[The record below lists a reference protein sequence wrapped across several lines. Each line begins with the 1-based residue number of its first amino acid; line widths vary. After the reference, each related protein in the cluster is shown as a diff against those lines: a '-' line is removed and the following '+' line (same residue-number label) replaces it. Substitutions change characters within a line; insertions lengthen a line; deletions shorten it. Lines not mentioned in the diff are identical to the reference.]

1 MPDFAAAREKM
12 VERQIAA
19 RGITDSRIL
28 DAFRRVGREAFV
40 PDHLAEFAYEDSPLP
55 IEAGQTISQPY
66 IVALMLEAAE
76 LEGDDRVLE
85 VGAGSGYVA
94 ALLSK
99 IVDEVIAI
107 ERHLELAGLAGERM
121 ERLGLENV
129 SIYEGDGTRGFA
141 EKGPFDAIIVSASGS
156 HVPDTLLQQL
166 AIGGRLVMPVGEP
179 HEVQKLL
186 KITRTSE
193 DEYEQE
199 ELGAVRFVP
208 LIGAHAWDEKGK
220 RADARTL
227 PELIRD
233 HAEPLPDLDDSA
245 FGALFDRFAD
255 AQVVLLGEASHGTSE
270 FYRARAAISRRLIE
284 HHGFN
289 IVAVEADWP
298 DAATID
304 RQVRHRQDRAGE
316 DEAFARFPTWMWR

>member
-208 LIGAHAWDEKGK
+208 LIGAHGLAEHGHTYGQESVYNPF
-220 RADARTL
+220 RAGDVRHSLA
-227 PELIRD
+227 D
-233 HAEPLPDLDDSA
+233 VSKAAE
-245 FGALFDRFAD
+245 
-255 AQVVLLGEASHGTSE
+255 LLGYVPTHGIEAGL
-270 FYRARAAISRRLIE
+270 AAALPWYLR
-284 HHGFN
+284 N
-289 IVAVEADWP
+289 
-298 DAATID
+298 
-304 RQVRHRQDRAGE
+304 RQAL
-316 DEAFARFPTWMWR
+316 